1 MVFTKPVPNRM
12 VTTGV
17 RSGFYRGMFR
27 VTEAYDKFSIEDRPL
42 VTTMNMRADK
52 PLVESAFGMVQEGS
66 VLSYQMPALKSRYI
80 VLHNG
85 PPPTPLPLEG
95 YDILPCEC
103 VFVCS
108 EEELLHMT
116 SLSVTMKMA
125 HTIEEQLSK
134 TLAQSG
140 ISYVDRGEWKLLTLW
155 SCHSPCY
162 LLAWCLPRWS
172 CF

>member
-17 RSGFYRGMFR
+17 RSGFYRGMVGPLPDPCMFR
-27 VTEAYDKFSIEDRPL
+27 VTEAYEKFSIEDRPL
-42 VTTMNMRADK
+42 VTTMNMRAYK
-52 PLVESAFGMVQEGS
+52 PLVESAFGMVQDGS

-85 PPPTPLPLEG
+85 PTPHLPLEG

-125 HTIEEQLSK
+125 HTIEEATREQSSCSEW
-134 TLAQSG
+134 TLDFERCVMSEARALQSHLQSG
-140 ISYVDRGEWKLLTLW
+140 S
-155 SCHSPCY
+155 
-162 LLAWCLPRWS
+162 
-172 CF
+172 